1 MDSSLVCN
9 NTKQNTHIAHRK
21 TFKNCYLSVN
31 TQCNQ
36 RNTTSRTW
44 AVTSLPSVNH
54 FNIQSKTMKFANTL
68 QERIYSSTPN
78 PKKSQLILN
87 LKPIENSPINSRE
100 RERGKK
106 TTPSCI

>member
-1 MDSSLVCN
+1 
-9 NTKQNTHIAHRK
+9 
-21 TFKNCYLSVN
+21 
-31 TQCNQ
+31 
-36 RNTTSRTW
+36 
-44 AVTSLPSVNH
+44 
-54 FNIQSKTMKFANTL
+54 MKFANTL

-100 RERGKK
+100 RERERERGKK